1 MATPTPSKSAPSS
14 NGTPANGAPA
24 AAAPA
29 AGRFTG
35 RDLVIKGARQH
46 NLKDITLTIPKRKL
60 VVVTGP
66 SGSGKSSLVFDTI
79 YAEGQRRYVESLSA
93 YARQFLE
100 RMDKPD
106 VDLITGLSPAI
117 AIEQQTSTRN
127 PRSTVATQTELYDYL
142 RLLYA
147 RIGTTLSP
155 VSGEVVTRDS
165 PRSVADALQAALG
178 DGTRFYLAF
187 PLPSHKGRKKPEEL
201 AALHARGFFRL
212 VALPTEAQ
220 AAKGA
225 PPEVI
230 DLNETAVDAVKP
242 PADRLL
248 VLVDRLA
255 ARPGDESVTARIAD
269 SVEQAFR
276 EGGERAVAVTV
287 PTEGPSRRFD
297 FSAHFERDGM
307 LFEDPTPQLFSFNS
321 PLGACPAC
329 QGFGRVPGV
338 DPDLVIPNP
347 GLSLRQ
353 GAVAPF
359 RTEQWGVH
367 QRELIRLAAR
377 EQIDIDKPYSS
388 LPEEH
393 RKLVW
398 AGQGDYI
405 GVAGFFR
412 YLEGKAYKMHY
423 RIYAARFRGYTRCPA
438 CDGYR
443 LRAQAL
449 YVKLRGPLP
458 GDATAEPQWMNIGES
473 CELTTTDARHFFDGL
488 VLTAHQQA
496 VAGRVLEEVR
506 RRLGYLVEVGL
517 DYLTLDR
524 LAATL
529 SGGES
534 QRINLATSLGSSLVG
549 SLYVLDE
556 PTVGLHPRDND
567 RLITILEGLRDIGN
581 TVLVVEHDQ
590 QMMERADWLV
600 DMGPGSG
607 AHGGEVMAAGTYADI
622 LADPNSL
629 TGAYLSGRK
638 SIPVPEARRPVDPER
653 AIEVVAAREHNLK
666 RVDVAFPLDVVTV
679 VTGVSGSGKSTLVH
693 GTLFA
698 ALKRLKGGE
707 FDGKVGAHD
716 AIKGHRLI
724 GGVEMVDQTPI
735 GKSPRSNPV
744 TYVKAFDAIRDL
756 LASTHQ
762 AQVRGFRAGTFSFN
776 VPGGRCEV
784 CQGEGVV
791 QVEMQFLADL
801 YLECEACNGKR
812 FKQEVLE
819 IRWRGKNVAEILDLT
834 VDEAVDFFKGE
845 MRVAGKLDVLQ
856 EVGLGYLTL
865 GQPANTLSGGEAQR
879 VKLAA
884 HLGTKK
890 TGHTLYLFDEPTTG
904 LHMDDIRKLLAAFQ
918 ALVTAGHSVILV
930 EHNLDVIKC
939 ADWVIDMGP
948 EGGRRGG
955 FVVAQGTPEQV
966 AAHPTSHTGFFLR
979 PLLGL
984 ESVEGEKGE
993 RGGEE
998 EGKTGGKAKA
1008 KGKKGKG

>member
-1 MATPTPSKSAPSS
+1 MAATTTQRSRN
-14 NGTPANGAPA
+14 NGEDAR
-24 AAAPA
+24 
-29 AGRFTG
+29 RFTG
-35 RDLVIKGARQH
+35 RDLVIRGARQH
-46 NLKDITLTIPKRKL
+46 NLKDLDLTIPKRRL

-106 VDLITGLSPAI
+106 VDMITGLSPAI

-142 RLLYA
+142 RLLFA
-147 RIGTTLSP
+147 RVGTTYSP
-155 VSGEVVTRDS
+155 VSGEAVTRDS
-165 PRSVADALQAALG
+165 PRSVAERLQREFAG
-178 DGTRFYLAF
+178 GTRFYLCF
-187 PLPSHKGRKKPEEL
+187 PLPRHPGRKKVEEL
-201 AALHARGFFRL
+201 EALRARGYFRVL
-212 VALPTEAQ
+212 ALPTEAQ
-220 AAKGA
+220 RRRGAAAEVVDLDATA
-225 PPEVI
+225 PEFVR
-230 DLNETAVDAVKP
+230 A

-248 VLVDRLA
+248 ALVDRLA
-255 ARPGDESVTARIAD
+255 TNPDDDGTTSRIAD

-276 EGGERAVAVTV
+276 EGSDHTVVVTA
-287 PTEGPSRRFD
+287 PTDRPFLQLE
-297 FSAHFERDGM
+297 FSGHFERDG
-307 LFEDPTPQLFSFNS
+307 LTFEEPTPQLFSFNS

-329 QGFGRVPGV
+329 QGFGRVPGL
-338 DPDLVIPNP
+338 DPDLVVPNP

-359 RTEQWGVH
+359 RTEQWGTY

-377 EQIDIDKPYSS
+377 EGIDIDAPYIALTESA
-388 LPEEH
+388 
-393 RKLVW
+393 RALVW
-398 AGQGDYI
+398 EGGGEYAG
-405 GVAGFFR
+405 VRGFFKF
-412 YLEGKAYKMHY
+412 LEARSYKMHY

-443 LRAQAL
+443 LRPQAL
-449 YVKLRGPLP
+449 NVRLDGPLP
-458 GDATAEPQWMNIGES
+458 GDETLHRFHIGEV
-473 CELTTTDARHFFDGL
+473 CELTTADAQQFFDGIRL
-488 VLTAHQQA
+488 SAHQEA

-506 RRLGYLVEVGL
+506 RRLRYLVEVGL

-567 RLITILEGLRDIGN
+567 RLISILEGLRDIGN
-581 TVLVVEHDQ
+581 TVLVVEHDA
-590 QMMERADWLV
+590 QMMRRADWLI

-607 AHGGEVMAAGTYADI
+607 AHGGEVIAQGTYDD
-622 LADPNSL
+622 LVADPNSL
-629 TGAYLSGRK
+629 TGAYLSGRRT
-638 SIPVPEARRPVDPER
+638 IPTPTRRRTVDPAR
-653 AIEVVAAREHNLK
+653 AIEVVHAREHNLK
-666 RVDVAFPLDVVTV
+666 RVDVRFPLDVITV

-693 GTLFA
+693 DTLYA
-698 ALKRLKGGE
+698 ALRRLKGGE
-707 FDGKVGAHD
+707 YDGHVGAHD
-716 AIKGHRLI
+716 EIRGHRLI
-724 GGVEMVDQTPI
+724 ENVEMVDQTPI
-735 GKSPRSNPV
+735 GRSSRSNPV

-756 LASTHQ
+756 LAATHQ
-762 AQVRGFRAGTFSFN
+762 AQVRGFKPGTFSFN

-791 QVEMQFLADL
+791 RVEMQFLADL
-801 YLECEACNGKR
+801 FLECEACHGRR
-812 FKQEVLE
+812 FKQEILE
-819 IRWRGKNVAEILDLT
+819 IRWRGRNVAEILGLT
-834 VDEAVDFFKGE
+834 VDEAVDFFEGE
-845 MRVAGKLDVLQ
+845 RRVSDRLAVLR

-884 HLGTKK
+884 HLGQRQ

-904 LHMDDIRKLLAAFQ
+904 LHMDDIRKLLDAFQ
-918 ALVTAGHSVILV
+918 ALVSAGHSVVLV

-939 ADWVIDMGP
+939 ADHVIDMGP

-955 FVVAQGTPEQV
+955 FVVAEGTPEAV
-966 AAHPTSHTGFFLR
+966 AENPTSHTGEFLR
-979 PLLGL
+979 PLLAALAGP
-984 ESVEGEKGE
+984 
-993 RGGEE
+993 
-998 EGKTGGKAKA
+998 
-1008 KGKKGKG
+1008 